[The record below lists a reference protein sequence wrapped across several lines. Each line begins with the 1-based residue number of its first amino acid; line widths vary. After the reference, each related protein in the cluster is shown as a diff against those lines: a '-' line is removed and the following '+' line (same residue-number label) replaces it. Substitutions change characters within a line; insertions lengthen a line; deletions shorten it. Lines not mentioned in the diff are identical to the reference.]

1 MRRFRSALLSL
12 CLPLA
17 LPLAL
22 GGCFSLSRP
31 FADPGQ
37 QARYLTAAN
46 LPPARLAVPTPPN
59 ALLSDDAATLWAHD
73 VAQAMVNQS
82 VPAIAQ
88 PRKKGDWWL
97 KLNATTHGNT
107 VVPHYVIMTPE
118 GKIRAE
124 TDGPAVDMAGWSAG
138 DRLTLQDAAMQEAPQ
153 LANLLT
159 GIQANMMQQDPHSL
173 MNRPAK
179 ICFKGVTGAPGD
191 GNVALARAFYSSFP
205 DKTNTVTTTEKGADF
220 IVRGTVALKTGT
232 AGNTGHPVD
241 HIEIVW
247 HVLTP
252 DGKEA
257 GAATQLHDI
266 APHSLDGAWGDTADM
281 AAEEAAQ
288 GVRTIVTNY
297 SGREHAPLPETK
309 SSPKKAA

>member
-1 MRRFRSALLSL
+1 MRRFRSALLPL
-12 CLPLA
+12 CLPLV
-17 LPLAL
+17 L

-59 ALLSDDAATLWAHD
+59 ALLSDDAAALWAHD

-88 PRKKGDWWL
+88 PRKKGDWWV
-97 KLNATTHGNT
+97 KLSATTHGNT

-118 GKIRAE
+118 GKARAE
-124 TDGPAVDMAGWSAG
+124 TDGAAVDMASWSAG
-138 DRLTLQDAAMQEAPQ
+138 DRLALQDAAIQEAPQ
-153 LANLLT
+153 LATLLT

-191 GNVALARAFYSSFP
+191 GNISLARAFYSSFP

-220 IVRGTVALKTGT
+220 IVRGKVDLKTGT

-309 SSPKKAA
+309 GPPKKAA